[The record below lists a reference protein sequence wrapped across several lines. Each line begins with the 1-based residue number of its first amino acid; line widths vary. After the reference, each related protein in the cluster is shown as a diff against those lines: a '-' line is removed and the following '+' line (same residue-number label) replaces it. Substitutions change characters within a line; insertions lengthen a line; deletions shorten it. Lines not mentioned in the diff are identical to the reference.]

1 MHETRMQPR
10 QECVD
15 CGSHTYRDTCSTCGS
30 MRLLPVT
37 PGPEDIRRVGEL
49 PLSMR
54 ELRRF
59 RREVA
64 ELPQGLARV

>member
-1 MHETRMQPR
+1 
-10 QECVD
+10 
-15 CGSHTYRDTCSTCGS
+15 

-64 ELPQGLARV
+64 DLPQGLARV